1 MSVQPP
7 PLPGRPSSS
16 NWEPAARDALALA
29 AINEQRTARRW
40 RVGLRLAW
48 LVVFALFML
57 QTFQRTPAAG
67 SVSASRMAP
76 HTAMIEID
84 GAIANDSNLGT
95 SAKDV
100 IENARAAFENTHA
113 SAVVLLINSP
123 GGSPVQS
130 GMINDEL
137 LRLKEKYK
145 KPLYAVVSDTCASG
159 AYYVAVAADKIFVDK
174 ASLIGSIGVRM
185 DGFGFTGTMEKMGV
199 ERRLLTAGSNKGM
212 LDPFSPLSPEHQAYA
227 QSMLDQI
234 HQQFIDVVRKNR
246 GKRLRETP
254 DTFSGLIWTGQQAI
268 QLGLVDELGTVDSVA
283 RDVVK
288 QENIVDYTSRGTIAE
303 RLAQKFGASVG
314 AGAVHTLQMQ
324 TQMQ

>member
-16 NWEPAARDALALA
+16 NWERATLEKLALA

-48 LVVFALFML
+48 LVVFALFVL

-76 HTAMIEID
+76 HTAMIEIK
-84 GAIANDSNLGT
+84 GPIANDSNMGT
-95 SAKDV
+95 NAQDV

-137 LRLKEKYK
+137 LRLKEKHK

-174 ASLIGSIGVRM
+174 ARLIGSIGVRM
-185 DGFGFTGTMEKMGV
+185 DGFGFTGTMENMGV
-199 ERRLLTAGSNKGM
+199 ERRLLTAGNNKGM

-227 QSMLDQI
+227 QNMLDQI

-246 GKRLRETP
+246 GKRLQETAE
-254 DTFSGLIWTGQQAI
+254 TFSGLIWTGQQAI

-288 QENIVDYTSRGTIAE
+288 QEKIVDYTSRGSIAE